1 VRVPSVDG
9 GPDPCDS
16 VRAYGLGLGPWW
28 SGDCFVGLVLSFDVR
43 RKAVW
48 STATSP

>member
-9 GPDPCDS
+9 GPDSCGS
-16 VRAYGLGLGPWW
+16 VRAYGLGLGPWG
-28 SGDCFVGLVLSFDVR
+28 SGDCFSGLVHSSDVS

-48 STATSP
+48 PTAASP